1 MSYPCLVGS
10 LETGARCSTP
20 PAIFPPYF
28 PMVQMDATFRSYFPT
43 LGCWLAADYHELSC
57 VFGSEDDVV
66 HRYVFLFRGY
76 VMHLWCSTI
85 SEVQRPQNYFKWND
99 GTGNHPKV
107 GEHFRLRILRHLPSP
122 KGNMLCY
129 NMLYIIIY
137 THIYILYVSYMYV
150 ICYI

>member
-57 VFGSEDDVV
+57 FFGSEDDVV

-137 THIYILYVSYMYV
+137 TYIYIYI
-150 ICYI
+150 IC